1 METSNFP
8 KGMANVRI
16 CSVCMAYSN
25 LEEDSIYIEINWSN
39 QYTRVYVVY
48 TEDSTMHKG
57 YAENRLEIHLV
68 FPAPHPP
75 LDLVILTSLLP
86 PTILPLSLL

>member
-1 METSNFP
+1 
-8 KGMANVRI
+8 MANVRI
-16 CSVCMAYSN
+16 YSVCMAYSN
-25 LEEDSIYIEINWSN
+25 LQEDCIYIEINWSN
-39 QYTRVYVVY
+39 QYTCMYVVY

-75 LDLVILTSLLP
+75 LDLVILTGLIP